1 MKKIIKLTESDLT
14 NIVKRVIRENEI
26 KSNKN
31 DAVRASMVDHLTRY
45 LFEPTAKLIGSVEVF
60 KKIFGDTPEEFL
72 QSFNNLEKV
81 LYKKDNPNFYFL
93 FADNGAGVVM
103 IQIYPSGYVSASI
116 QPKIIIEPLHYV
128 YKVSYPDIPKLII
141 PWLENSY
148 GVLVD
153 DLQTSKVTNRED
165 I

>member
-1 MKKIIKLTESDLT
+1 MSKVIKLTESDLT
-14 NIVKRVIRENEI
+14 NIVKRVIMENEL
-26 KSNKN
+26 KSSKN

-60 KKIFGDTPEEFL
+60 KRIFGDTPEEFL

-81 LYKKDNPNFYFL
+81 LYKDNPNFYFL

-116 QPKIIIEPLHYV
+116 QPKIIVEPLHYV
-128 YKVSYPDIPKLII
+128 YKVKYDDIPKLII

-153 DLQTSKVTNRED
+153 DFQTSKVTNRED